1 MIAPPWLYS
10 GIFKSATKSQHAY
23 YIRGIWKKQLFFEII
38 SETFYNLLECKI
50 LIVFSQKTIIIIS
63 YYVIDMMDFFCG
75 GIYMQGQMETEF
87 GKIVIDS
94 DVIATYA
101 GSVAVECFGIVGMA
115 AVNMKDGL
123 VKLLK
128 KDYLN
133 HGIKVEIDDD
143 NEISLDFH
151 VIVSYGVGIETVS
164 DNLME
169 TVKYKVESFTGM
181 KVKEMNIYVEGVR
194 VID

>member
-1 MIAPPWLYS
+1 
-10 GIFKSATKSQHAY
+10 
-23 YIRGIWKKQLFFEII
+23 
-38 SETFYNLLECKI
+38 
-50 LIVFSQKTIIIIS
+50 
-63 YYVIDMMDFFCG
+63 
-75 GIYMQGQMETEF
+75 MQGQMENQY
-87 GKIVIDS
+87 GKILIDT

-133 HGIKVEIDDD
+133 HGISVEINEN
-143 NEISLDFH
+143 NEITLCFH
-151 VIVSYGVGIETVS
+151 VIVSYGVSIATVS

-169 TVKYKVESFTGM
+169 TVKYKVEAFTGM
-181 KVKEMNIYVEGVR
+181 PVKTMNIYVEGVR